1 MLVAK
6 IKGTNEILYI
16 DILDILSKE
25 MHYYKKS
32 KQKIKRSDLK
42 FIDEKNENN

>member
-6 IKGTNEILYI
+6 IKGTDEILYI

-25 MHYYKKS
+25 MYYYKKS
-32 KQKIKRSDLK
+32 KQKIKRSELE
-42 FIDEKNENN
+42 FIEE